1 VRRFGAERRPAAFS
15 GESAVQAAFGVKVP
29 SCRHVFPVERDWEE
43 DDEDC
48 TVIDAGGA
56 SAPASE
62 RLAAE
67 QAPVE
72 DDQDIVLAFQ
82 RGEARRAVSL
92 CVQRHGASIGRLCMA
107 MLGSQVDA
115 DDVTQETLLTAH
127 QSFAEFRQQ
136 GTLRA
141 WLLGIARNK
150 CLQFL
155 ERYRRRGAR
164 LRLVRAAEVDGAA
177 VQPDELTLERAQQAR
192 ALLERVR
199 PSDRDALLLRYCGE
213 LSFRE
218 VAAACGI
225 EEAAA
230 RKRVSRALLALR
242 STLEKEKDDD

>member
-1 VRRFGAERRPAAFS
+1 MERLALPLIGAKQRLAAFL
-15 GESAVQAAFGVKVP
+15 VKVT
-29 SCRHVFPVERDWEE
+29 SCGHVFPAERDWED

-48 TVIDAGGA
+48 TVSDAGGA
-56 SAPASE
+56 SAPASGCVE
-62 RLAAE
+62 S
-67 QAPVE
+67 APE
-72 DDQDIVLAFQ
+72 PADDDQDIVLAFQ
-82 RGEARRAVSL
+82 RGEARRALSL
-92 CVQRHGASIGRLCMA
+92 CVQRHGTRIGRLCMS

-127 QSFAEFRQQ
+127 QAFAEFRQQ

-150 CLQFL
+150 CLQLL
-155 ERYRRRGAR
+155 ERHRRSR
-164 LRLVRAAEVDGAA
+164 LRLVRDAGADTA
-177 VQPDELTLERAQQAR
+177 TGPHDPLALERAQQAR

-242 STLEKEKDDD
+242 STLEKEKEDD